1 MGRQEVQ
8 PVVVGFFVS
17 VSIVVLASVGGE
29 WATRDEVTVSDE
41 DMEWNQEGARPF
53 WLTDYTTH
61 VPLIGVLLNR
71 SEYERDAVARD
82 EADAL
87 MESLS
92 AGVRASYEG
101 SLLERDEAEEA
112 AFARWRMR
120 RLRRVRSTGF

>member
-1 MGRQEVQ
+1 VGTQEVQ
-8 PVVVGFFVS
+8 AVVVGVVVS

-29 WATRDEVTVSDE
+29 WATRDVVTVSDE
-41 DMEWNQEGARPF
+41 DMEWNQERGRPF

-61 VPLIGVLLNR
+61 VPLIGVLFDR

-92 AGVRASYEG
+92 PGVRARYEG
-101 SLLERDEAEEA
+101 VVLEREEARHA
-112 AFARWRMR
+112 AFAKE
-120 RLRRVRSTGF
+120 RLRWMRARASGK